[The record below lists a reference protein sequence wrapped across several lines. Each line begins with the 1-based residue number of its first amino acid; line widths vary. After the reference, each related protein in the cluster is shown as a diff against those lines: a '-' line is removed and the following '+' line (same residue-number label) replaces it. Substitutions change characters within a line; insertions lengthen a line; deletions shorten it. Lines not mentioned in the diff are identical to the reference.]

1 MIHRQY
7 ACCHIKETDNPNWQ
21 VLDTRNLI
29 GWPISFHYYF
39 CARGQVPKVL
49 ISYLSSWCHFDCQG
63 DSRRCGF
70 FLNETSHLKEIL
82 CHSVIFKLTAFYS
95 PISLRKR
102 KEFSF
107 SPPTA
112 TLTGKDIHLCL
123 NAWGKQK
130 CKIVSL
136 FFKWTCLTSENIK
149 CFGTGKTWTSMGSG
163 RTMETPHTQTL

>member
-7 ACCHIKETDNPNWQ
+7 ACCLKRQAIP
-21 VLDTRNLI
+21 I
-29 GWPISFHYYF
+29 GRCWTPGIWLGGLFPSIINF
-39 CARGQVPKVL
+39 VPEGRCQ
-49 ISYLSSWCHFDCQG
+49 SAHFLSQ
-63 DSRRCGF
+63 
-70 FLNETSHLKEIL
+70 FLMPLWLSGRQRDVFLGGKNETSHLKEIL

-130 CKIVSL
+130 CKTVSQ
-136 FFKWTCLTSENIK
+136 
-149 CFGTGKTWTSMGSG
+149 CFLNGLAWPQ
-163 RTMETPHTQTL
+163 EI